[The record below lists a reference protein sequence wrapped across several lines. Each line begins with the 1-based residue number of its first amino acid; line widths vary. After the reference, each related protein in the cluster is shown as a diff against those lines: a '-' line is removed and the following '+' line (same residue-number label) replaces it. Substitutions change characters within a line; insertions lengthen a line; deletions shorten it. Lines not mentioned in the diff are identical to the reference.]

1 MIRYRTRRR
10 ITRRKEMHGMRNTP
24 EYRAWADMRDRC
36 LNPRSKA
43 YPNYGERGIRVCASW
58 QDSFVNFYRD
68 MGPRPGEGHTLE
80 REDNDGNYEPTN
92 CKWATWSEQANNRR
106 APWHRLSFGLAWRQR
121 SEHRVAYWICPRKI
135 VQLGYPKKSA
145 VIWTGIEPSQ
155 DDIVV
160 IETECQKLQME
171 AQNWARTA

>member
-1 MIRYRTRRR
+1 
-10 ITRRKEMHGMRNTP
+10 
-24 EYRAWADMRDRC
+24 
-36 LNPRSKA
+36 
-43 YPNYGERGIRVCASW
+43 
-58 QDSFVNFYRD
+58 
-68 MGPRPGEGHTLE
+68 
-80 REDNDGNYEPTN
+80 
-92 CKWATWSEQANNRR
+92 
-106 APWHRLSFGLAWRQR
+106 
-121 SEHRVAYWICPRKI
+121 